1 MKRRLAVLTLA
12 VTTAFATFSVAKACD
27 VALALTIDVS
37 GSVDP
42 REYRVQMDGL
52 AQALNDGDVRNALLT
67 ADAQITVM
75 QWSGANRQKVIAPWS
90 STRTHADI
98 DNLVTTLRSAPRA
111 YRHFSTAIGDAV
123 MAATVQHLQ
132 IAGRCK
138 RAVIDVSGD
147 GRSNEGVSLAD
158 MRAQLAGTGITVN
171 ALAIE
176 KDNSDLSTYFRQEVI
191 TGPGA
196 FVVTAVDFRDYARAI
211 RRKLLREIATPIVE
225 RRPAPGTDAD
235 RRSVVAQND

>member
-1 MKRRLAVLTLA
+1 MKNRVAAFTVAVLSPFLTPSAA
-12 VTTAFATFSVAKACD
+12 VACD

-52 AQALNDGDVRNALLT
+52 AEALGNGDVRDALI
-67 ADAQITVM
+67 AAEAQISVM
-75 QWSGANRQKVIAPWS
+75 QWSGANRQKVVAPWS
-90 STRTHADI
+90 STRTHVDI
-98 DNLVTTLRSAPRA
+98 DNLVKTLRTTPRA

-123 MAATVQHLQ
+123 LAAAVMHVQ
-132 IAGRCK
+132 IAGRCE

-147 GRSNEGVSLAD
+147 GRSNEGVPLAQ
-158 MRAQLAGTGITVN
+158 MRQQLARTGITVN

-176 KDNSDLSTYFRQEVI
+176 KDNSDLSSYFQREVI

-196 FVVTAVDFRDYARAI
+196 FVITAVDFRDYARAI
-211 RRKLLREIATPIVE
+211 RRKLLREIATPIV
-225 RRPAPGTDAD
+225 RQDTDGPNLTALA
-235 RRSVVAQND
+235 RND